1 MSENNL
7 FMMVDKDQLQE
18 VVETAVRNALNTK
31 SESPRA
37 ESDQLGEYVSQMVA
51 MKILNR
57 KTTWFH
63 LKRKSGELTAIK
75 SANQWWYKRSDLED
89 YVKNGIEYDSR
100 YKQR

>member
-1 MSENNL
+1 MSENNM
-7 FMMVDKDQLQE
+7 FMMVDKAQLQE
-18 VVETAVRNALNTK
+18 VVETAVRKALNSK
-31 SESPRA
+31 SESPKS
-37 ESDQLGEYVSQMVA
+37 ESNQLGEYVSQAVA

-63 LKRKSGELTAIK
+63 LKRKSGELSAIK

-100 YKQR
+100 YKMK